1 MAPIDVQIQ
10 TADAAVASL
19 ASNGVTEYFITTT
32 SDATT
37 PIAEQLS
44 VALGEVAARNAEI
57 VVLNIFAPLDQQVDL
72 PEDIPTMWVD
82 SGHTRGSNLSG
93 LQVHAI
99 SGATLERISLDG
111 QTVGT
116 VYSGP
121 FGRYCRMT
129 GIGSAD
135 TSADRYAQAI
145 STYERM
151 EAALKLAGME
161 FSDVIR
167 TWLYLADILDW
178 YDEFNAA
185 RDEYFTGKKTF
196 DKLVPASTG
205 IGGHNHYGAAMNTGL
220 MAIQPTDGAIM
231 QEIASPLQCS
241 ALDYGS
247 SFSRAAELTGPDELK
262 RLWIS
267 GTASIE
273 PEGATVFLDDIAG
286 QIDMTMKVI
295 EAILESREM
304 TYADCTRAIAY
315 FKEAAFLDA
324 WRSYVATRPALAAMP
339 CILTENDVCRDD
351 LLFEIEL
358 DAITK

>member
-1 MAPIDVQIQ
+1 MAILCEGGLIQ
-10 TADAAVASL
+10 LDAPRRRRKAAAL
-19 ASNGVTEYFITTT
+19 A
-32 SDATT
+32 
-37 PIAEQLS
+37 
-44 VALGEVAARNAEI
+44 EVDSRDAEI
-57 VVLNIFAPLDQQVDL
+57 VMIDIFAPLDQDADL
-72 PEDIPTMWVD
+72 PEGVPVMWVD
-82 SGHTRGSNLSG
+82 SGHTRGSNLAG
-93 LQVHAI
+93 VQIHAI
-99 SGATLERISLDG
+99 TGCAVERISLGDAV
-111 QTVGT
+111 VGT
-116 VYSGP
+116 VYQGP

-129 GIGSAD
+129 GIACAD
-135 TSADRYAQAI
+135 TSASRYAQAI

-151 EAALKLAGME
+151 EEALRLAGME

-205 IGGHNHYGAAMNTGL
+205 IGGHNHFGAAMTTGL
-220 MAIQPTDGAIM
+220 IAIQPTGGAIM
-231 QEIASPLQCS
+231 QAIDSPLQCS

-247 SFSRAAELTGPDELK
+247 SFSRAAELTAEGKLK

-273 PEGATVFLDDIAG
+273 PEGATVFVDDIAG
-286 QIDMTMKVI
+286 QIGMTMDVV
-295 EAILESREM
+295 EAILTSREM
-304 TYADCTRAIAY
+304 TYADATRAIAY
-315 FKEAAFLDA
+315 FKETAFLDA
-324 WRSYVATRPALAAMP
+324 WYEYVATRPALAAMP

-358 DAITK
+358 DAISK